1 MKTAKLIKDVSKNYV
16 GTVNLYKLSP
26 PIKDDEGKEYEYV
39 VCSTVNA
46 MFSGIETF
54 IFPSD
59 DQGVVLSWGELEGS
73 QRGTTS
79 HKKVL
84 ADAGYTLIK

>member
-1 MKTAKLIKDVSKNYV
+1 MKTAKLIKDVSENYQ
-16 GTVNLYKLSP
+16 GTVKLYKMSP
-26 PIKDDEGKEYEYV
+26 FIKDDEGKEWEYV

-46 MFSGIETF
+46 MFTGIETF

-59 DQGVVLSWGELEGS
+59 DQGIVLDC
-73 QRGTTS
+73 GTTS

-84 ADAGYTLIK
+84 KDAGYKLID